1 MKPVPTTHHDRN
13 SGDARAMLRAA
24 LHVRPSITLTVI
36 VITHTIL
43 LGVASG

>member
-1 MKPVPTTHHDRN
+1 MTPMPTTHHGRN
-13 SGDARAMLRAA
+13 GGDARAMLRAA
-24 LHVRPSITLTVI
+24 LHVLPSITLTAI